1 MNMTVLMI
9 TARGMLGRR
18 RFLLLLPL
26 PVILVGLAV
35 LANGLGADP
44 TDWGPPVI
52 VAFGF
57 AVMLPLIAL
66 IVGTAVLGS
75 EIDDGTIV
83 HILAKPLPRREIILA
98 KLTVAVLVTALTAG
112 VPMYMVGFVAGSAR
126 LSVGLVV
133 GCLLG
138 AFAYSAIFMA
148 LSLLTRRPVLI
159 GLLYVLVWEGVL
171 GNLLS
176 GTRLLSV
183 QQYAVAVADRVSD
196 SPLLKGT
203 VSVPVAVVMSL
214 VFAVGGTVLAI
225 DRLRSFSM
233 AGETS

>member
-1 MNMTVLMI
+1 MNPTVLSI
-9 TARGMLGRR
+9 TLRGMLGRR

-26 PVILVGLAV
+26 PIIQVGLAL
-35 LANGLGADP
+35 LAQGLGASP
-44 TDWGPPVI
+44 SDWAQPVL

-57 AVMLPLIAL
+57 AVLLPLIAL

-83 HILAKPLPRREIILA
+83 HILSKPLPRKDIVLSKLA
-98 KLTVAVLVTALTAG
+98 VAVLVTAVSAAI
-112 VPMYMVGFVAGSAR
+112 PMYLSGMAAGGVR
-126 LSVGLVV
+126 LALGLVV
-133 GCLLG
+133 GCVLG
-138 AFAYSAIFMA
+138 SVAYSAIFLA

-159 GLLYVLVWEGVL
+159 GLLYVLIWEGIL

-183 QQYAVAVADRVSD
+183 QQYCVAVADAVSRSD
-196 SPLLKGT
+196 LLTGT
-203 VSVPVAVVMSL
+203 VSVPVAVVMGL
-214 VFAVGGTVLAI
+214 VLAVGGTLLAI
-225 DRLRSFSM
+225 DRLRSFSL

>member
-1 MNMTVLMI
+1 MNPTVLSI
-9 TARGMLGRR
+9 TLRGMLGRR

-26 PVILVGLAV
+26 PIVQVGLAV
-35 LANGLGADP
+35 LAQSLGASP
-44 TDWGPPVI
+44 SDWAQPVL

-57 AVMLPLIAL
+57 AVLLPLIAL

-83 HILAKPLPRREIILA
+83 HILSKPLARKDIILS
-98 KLTVAVLVTALTAG
+98 KLAVAVTVTAAI
-112 VPMYMVGFVAGSAR
+112 PMYLSGMAAGSTR
-126 LSVGLVV
+126 LALGLVV
-133 GCLLG
+133 GCVLG
-138 AFAYSAIFMA
+138 AAAYSAIFVA

-159 GLLYVLVWEGVL
+159 GLLYVLIWEGIL

-183 QQYAVAVADRVSD
+183 QQYCVAVADAVSGSD
-196 SPLLKGT
+196 LLTGT
-203 VSVPVAVVMSL
+203 VSVPVAVVMGL
-214 VFAVGGTVLAI
+214 VFAVGGTLLAI
-225 DRLRSFSM
+225 DRLRSFSL